1 MEKAFIRGSS
11 LTIEATVYTDQTKT
25 VAADITSATI
35 YCIVK
40 KRPEDLDSEALFS
53 KSVGSGITIVTPL
66 AGRCNIAFTATDTNI
81 TLKQC
86 YYEIVVE
93 LQDGVTVIR
102 NGINEVRV
110 YGNVRKALP

>member
-11 LTIEATVYTDQTKT
+11 LTIESTIYTDQTKT
-25 VAADITSATI
+25 QAADITGATI
-35 YCIVK
+35 FCIVK

-66 AGRCNIAFTATDTNI
+66 AGRCDIEFTPSDTNI

-86 YYEIVVE
+86 YYETVAK
-93 LQDGVTVIR
+93 LTTGKVIR

>member
-11 LTIEATVYTDQTKT
+11 LTIEAPIYTDHTKT
-25 VAADITSATI
+25 VAADITGATI
-35 YCIVK
+35 FCIVK

-66 AGRCNIAFTATDTNI
+66 AGRCNIAFTATDTNL
-81 TLKQC
+81 TLKQV
-86 YYEIVVE
+86 YYETVAK
-93 LQDGVTVIR
+93 LADGVTVIR
-102 NGINEVRV
+102 NGINEVRI

>member
-1 MEKAFIRGSS
+1 MIERAFIRGSS

-25 VAADITSATI
+25 VAADITGATI

-40 KRPEDLDSEALFS
+40 KRSEDLDGEALFS
-53 KSVGSGITIVTPL
+53 KSVGSGITIVDAT
-66 AGRCNIAFTATDTNI
+66 AGRCNVAFTATDTNI
-81 TLKQC
+81 TIKQC

-102 NGINEVRV
+102 NGVNEVRV
-110 YGNVRKALP
+110 CGNVRKG

>member
-11 LTIEATVYTDQTKT
+11 LTIESTIYKDQAKT
-25 VAADITSATI
+25 EIADITSATI
-35 YCIVK
+35 FCIVK

-66 AGRCNIAFTATDTNI
+66 AGRCDITFTATDTNI
-81 TLKQC
+81 TFKQC
-86 YYEIVVE
+86 YYETVVK
-93 LQDGVTVIR
+93 LADGVTVIR

>member
-11 LTIEATVYTDQTKT
+11 LTIEATIYTDHTKT
-25 VAADITSATI
+25 VAADITGATI
-35 YCIVK
+35 FCIVK

-66 AGRCNIAFTATDTNI
+66 AGRCNIALTATDTNL
-81 TLKQC
+81 TLKQV
-86 YYEIVVE
+86 YYETVAK
-93 LQDGVTVIR
+93 LADGVTVIR
-102 NGINEVRV
+102 NGINEVRI